1 MGYSTFWGKKC
12 GALCAKM
19 PSFIAVSASLAS
31 YLATDVYA
39 TNYELQ
45 KYSPNVD
52 WGSNPQNVEV
62 SHFLLKSSLALYY
75 DVKTDQPDVIVS

>member
-1 MGYSTFWGKKC
+1 
-12 GALCAKM
+12 M
-19 PSFIAVSASLAS
+19 PSFIAVSASLTS

-62 SHFLLKSSLALYY
+62 SNFLLKSSLALYY
-75 DVKTDQPDVIVS
+75 DVKTDQPDVIVSWELHSFRA